1 MSEKTINKIIIT
13 GDAGRGKSTLASKL
27 AQKLGIPH
35 FSTDDFYYEVKF
47 TKMRSKED
55 STQAIAEVYEGD
67 KWIVEGA
74 TEHMIEPGLE
84 SADLVICLKHNN
96 LFAQWAY
103 LLRRHFSQDN
113 ETVGDLWEFMR
124 HVYYKR
130 YSIGYRKGQP
140 TIHEF
145 IAPYNEKVVTLSS
158 FKEMEQFFQ
167 SL

>member
-1 MSEKTINKIIIT
+1 VSGKKIKKIIIT
-13 GDAGRGKSTLASKL
+13 GDAGRGKSTLAGKL
-27 AQKLGIPH
+27 AKKLDIPH
-35 FSTDDFYYEVKF
+35 YSTDDFYYEVKF
-47 TKMRSKED
+47 TKMRSRED
-55 STQAIAEVYEGD
+55 SAKAIAGVYQEE

-74 TEHMIEPGLE
+74 TEHMIEAGLPH
-84 SADLVICLKHNN
+84 ADLIVCLKHKNI
-96 LFAQWAY
+96 FAQWAY

-130 YSIGYRKGQP
+130 YSLGYRKGQP

-145 IAPYNEKVVTLSS
+145 IAPYREKVVTLSS
-158 FKEMEQFFQ
+158 FKEMERFFH

>member
-1 MSEKTINKIIIT
+1 VGQKSIKKIIIT
-13 GDAGRGKSTLASKL
+13 GDAARGKSTLAGKL

-55 STQAIAEVYEGD
+55 SVQAIAEVYKGD

-74 TEHMIEPGLE
+74 TEHMIEPGLQ

-96 LFAQWAY
+96 LFAQWTY
-103 LLRRHFSQDN
+103 LVKRHFRSDN
-113 ETVGDLWEFMR
+113 ETTGDLFEFMR
-124 HVYYKR
+124 HVFYKR

-145 IAPYNEKVVTLSS
+145 IAPYGEKVVTLSS
-158 FKEMEQFFQ
+158 FKEMEEFFN